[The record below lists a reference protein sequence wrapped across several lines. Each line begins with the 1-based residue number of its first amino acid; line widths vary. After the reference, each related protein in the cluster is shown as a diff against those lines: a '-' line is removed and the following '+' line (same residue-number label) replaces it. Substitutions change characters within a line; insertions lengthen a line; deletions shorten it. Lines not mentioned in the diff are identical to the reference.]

1 MENHYIGTE
10 LELFQQATNWK
21 QYWMQA
27 ISPYIGVNLLEV
39 GAGIGANT
47 GILLS
52 KFDFIETIKCVEP
65 DPLLSTQIQNN
76 ISENLRP
83 KCSVHTGFSSEI
95 EPTELFDTIL
105 YIDVIEHIE
114 NDRLELE
121 NVKNLLKP
129 NGHLIVLVPAYQY
142 LFSEFDK
149 AIGHYRR
156 YNKSMLRF
164 SAQTELV
171 EKRMFYLDSVG
182 FFASLMNKHL
192 LNQKHPTK
200 DQILLCDK
208 VMVPSS
214 KIFDTLIGRSFGK
227 SLIGIWQRPF

>member
-171 EKRMFYLDSVG
+171 EKRTIPCGSHYIRDTASSTYAEYAPIVRRFTASAAAFSFCFLDSGGVYSG
-182 FFASLMNKHL
+182 SVL
-192 LNQKHPTK
+192 
-200 DQILLCDK
+200 
-208 VMVPSS
+208 
-214 KIFDTLIGRSFGK
+214 
-227 SLIGIWQRPF
+227 